1 MSIKLVHY
9 DLINRRP
16 ETLVHNGAIRAEI
29 IDNTPIERLMRRQG
43 LLQPDE
49 QPTFYSASYSQFIS
63 LDDLANQ
70 APDGTVLIATSNKQ
84 VHFGS
89 PAAKAAIKS
98 LMPLETQ
105 VPGYARGLLTP
116 GKSPGF
122 EGKLQVLV
130 VNDKTGANNLN
141 IPPKLIKNIVADGS
155 SIVSRKLGEEVGLIP
170 ERGLPQVRGYSVDP
184 QIGDFYIKG
193 TFTPLNIPEYFA
205 SHGLDVDADLIIT
218 TSMFKGLTKDKPA
231 PTPGIYEVDA
241 NDLYITQTKKFL
253 KTTAKLGTVSN
264 FYAQGLAKDIAIPT
278 QNAIQDLE
286 QKKLDLISLAEDY
299 VRTFKLA
306 NEETARKNDA
316 LEAVLPGNIAFIE
329 SILESKNWG
338 LLELPSVLS
347 YLNEYA
353 NSQVESIDEGG
364 IANLRGEYRP
374 LIVCG
379 DLHHNEIAGAG
390 LTTGDRHIA
399 MRFPVLNRGQVQAV
413 TVNNDIPLFQNSEL
427 GGVIPDA
434 IYIGRETLAAIQ
446 ANDPA
451 RYQEIMTE
459 FGSEEAAQAQWR
471 SNLEAMKAD
480 FDGDEIAI
488 FPEKVYPNFYLEVQE
503 NLKPELLMNFVSKDE
518 KQLIESDN
526 LAEMVVE
533 RLKPYVNV
541 INKQLTGINE
551 LYAAIDFIIASDDQQ
566 LKVDTSK
573 LIHETQ
579 SQNKGKETTESIVEI
594 DVTLDT
600 VIPPEFAAVIDESP
614 FFSSTDFLKETDNI
628 RSQVSYL
635 AQARQSLRG
644 LLNAGR
650 QGNLLA
656 TPLNPK
662 KGIIFPPDLKSAMSK
677 FNGINLQGF
686 TKNERDPELLKE
698 YLDDYKQIYAGLS
711 QVIDLSKPMSEEY
724 QSIDPITNEDLSGS
738 NPIYLQPNLPYD
750 PALIDTYLRHYQ
762 TVVLKEAIGLVD
774 RQNQRAVDFVKSGV
788 KPDEGAV
795 VAVTQ
800 VLPKLKVG
808 IPQLKQII
816 IAANQ
821 QNHLPSGGTQSLN
834 ALLGEFRSATVAPEL
849 NSVVAYYRSQY
860 QELQDKLYANTQDLK
875 EFKYGKPLVL
885 EISTDSGKTISIGEC
900 NHDEVALFRQF
911 GGIGAISE
919 SVNGTVVYHPDP
931 ATGLKDGRICLGALT
946 TSSQRLTEVMKP
958 ERIVGS
964 EYIILHDREQELQ
977 SESRQVLADFRAE
990 VEQRGW
996 DKKQVFAAV
1005 AKLAGEK
1012 AVSQKFLTDCLPE
1025 TMREFVKEMGLKNIL
1040 VKTSIQTAQLLAE
1053 PTQYVATSVADGSK
1067 QLKAFI
1073 SVNGKSQ
1080 WVEVGNLEA
1089 YGNQLTHNTTFQGT
1103 IEAHYNQV
1111 QFSTPASTGTGKTI
1125 TVGKITP
1132 AGRELID
1139 RPAAI
1144 QTLSIVRQ
1152 QTAKFIL
1159 TVGDRDIEI
1168 LDLSPTLAAQLAKLD
1183 RTELTLSELRIY
1195 DTSFV
1200 ATTEIDGQTQ
1210 YLSGSNFD
1218 PLNKKNR
1225 DNAKDVTKENLSQ
1238 VKATVTKA
1246 AEATVVYEV
1255 RTQDIKLG
1263 EITQKPSLNFW
1274 GHQFEKLTDKSA
1286 TEINL
1291 PVSRVEPKYSSY
1303 RVNIDAGTVHN
1314 TSVWLNT
1321 EPAKTYLQS
1330 AEKDRGDKLLAQV
1343 RSTATDNLRQSA
1355 EALCFHAS
1363 FTAKTTVTVVDETG
1377 VQAVERLKLVVP
1389 DNKIAKLEGYLK
1401 LKAVPYIKLDQ
1412 GLPATYAESQRGY
1425 HVLRIDPADLT
1436 PQFKTQLS
1444 KQLGKP
1450 IEQSEYEDKLQAIP
1464 VTRERVNIK
1473 LNTLRAFLSN
1483 HPRTTAAPDIDL
1495 SRAKQVPFA
1504 LRSVTG
1510 TVESRFRGQA
1520 SLVDDRIVFEFINDR
1535 QRHTA
1540 AYHLGLTELVDIV
1553 ETGSKTRYLAAVEV
1567 DKIRTYLNDRA
1578 VGHVS
1583 IKDGVKLSNPIV
1595 ATYATTKDWTK
1606 LGARSQ
1612 LDIAIG
1618 YQATKYIGIPLIEK
1632 SQTANYRASWGEK
1645 ANCTSYSASD
1655 VVMVTGN
1662 RSSNQLGQELL
1673 KQHFDKEYK
1682 PLLDAAVK
1690 ADAKI
1695 LCGNDGDIDALTR
1708 QYLTELG
1715 SNLHL
1720 NSAGYYETTNQ
1731 VPVSVA
1737 TQVSPVV
1744 QKINVVQP
1752 STQSSREREPEMALG
1767 G

>member
-16 ETLVHNGAIRAEI
+16 ETLVHNGAIRASI
-29 IDNTPIERLMRRQG
+29 IDNAPIERLMRRQG

-49 QPTFYSASYSQFIS
+49 QPIFYSASYSKFVS

-70 APDGTVLIATSNKQ
+70 APEGTVLIATSNKQ

-155 SIVSRKLGEEVGLIP
+155 SIVSRQLGEEVGLIP

-184 QIGDFYIKG
+184 HIGDFYIKG

-205 SHGLDVDADLIIT
+205 SHGLDVDADLIVT

-231 PTPGIYEVDA
+231 PTPGLYEVDA
-241 NDLYITQTKKFL
+241 SDLYITQTKKFL

-286 QKKLDLISLAEDY
+286 QKKLDPIGLAEDY

-306 NEETARKNDA
+306 NEETARKNDEP
-316 LEAVLPGNIAFIE
+316 EAELPGNIAFIE

-353 NSQVESIDEGG
+353 NSQVESIDEGA

-379 DLHHNEIAGAG
+379 DLKHNEIAGAG
-390 LTTGDRHIA
+390 LNTGDRHIA

-427 GGVIPDA
+427 GALITDA
-434 IYIGRETLAAIQ
+434 IYVGRETLEDIQ
-446 ANDPA
+446 ASDPA

-459 FGSEEAAQAQWR
+459 FGSEEAARSQWR

-488 FPEKVYPNFYLEVQE
+488 FPERTYPNFYAEVVE

-551 LYAAIDFIIASDDQQ
+551 LYAAIDFIITSDDQQ
-566 LKVDTSK
+566 LKVDTAK
-573 LIHETQ
+573 AIHQ
-579 SQNKGKETTESIVEI
+579 AWAQNKGKDTTESIVEI

-600 VIPPEFAAVIDESP
+600 VIPSELAAVLDESP
-614 FFSSTDFLKETDNI
+614 FFSSTDFLKEVDNI

-635 AQARQSLRG
+635 AQAKMNLKG
-644 LLNAGR
+644 LLNAGM
-650 QGNLLA
+650 QGNLVA
-656 TPLNPK
+656 TPVNAK
-662 KGIIFPPDLKSAMSK
+662 KGIIFPANLKSAIAK
-677 FNGINLQGF
+677 FNNTSVAGF
-686 TKNERDPELLKE
+686 TKGERDPELLKQ

-724 QSIDPITNEDLSGS
+724 SWNNPITNEDISES
-738 NPIYLQPNLPYD
+738 KPISLRPNLPYD
-750 PALIDTYLRHYQ
+750 PTQIDTYLRHYQ
-762 TVVLKEAIGLVD
+762 NVVLKEAIGLVD
-774 RQNQRAVDFVKSGV
+774 KQNQRAVDFVKSGV

-821 QNHLPSGGTQSLN
+821 QNHLPSGSTQSLN

-860 QELQDKLYANTQDLK
+860 QELQDKLYVNTKDLK

-885 EISTDSGKTISIGEC
+885 EISTESGKTIAIGEC
-900 NHDEVALFRQF
+900 NHDEVALFRQS
-911 GGIGAISE
+911 GGMGAISE

-931 ATGLKDGRICLGALT
+931 ATGLKDGRICLGALSA
-946 TSSQRLTEVMKP
+946 SSQRLTEVMNP
-958 ERIVGS
+958 ERIIGS
-964 EYIILHDREQELQ
+964 EYVILHDREKELQ

-990 VEQRGW
+990 VEQRSW

-1025 TMREFVKEMGLKNIL
+1025 TMREFIKEMGLKNIL

-1053 PTQYVATSVADGSK
+1053 PTQYVATSAADGSK

-1073 SVNGKSQ
+1073 PVNGKSQ
-1080 WVEVGNLEA
+1080 WLEVGNLET

-1111 QFSTPASTGTGKTI
+1111 QFSTPASTGSAKTV

-1139 RPAAI
+1139 LPDPI
-1144 QTLSIVRQ
+1144 QNLSIVRQ

-1168 LDLSPTLAAQLAKLD
+1168 LDLSPTLSAQLAKLD
-1183 RTELTLSELRIY
+1183 RTELTLSELRVY
-1195 DTSFV
+1195 DTNFV
-1200 ATTEIDGQTQ
+1200 ATTEIDGKTQ
-1210 YLSGSNFD
+1210 YLSGANFD

-1225 DNAKDVTKENLSQ
+1225 DNTKDVTKENLPQ
-1238 VKATVTKA
+1238 VKVTVTRS

-1255 RTQDIKLG
+1255 RTQDVKLG

-1274 GHQFEKLTDKSA
+1274 ENQFEKLTDKSA
-1286 TEINL
+1286 IEINF
-1291 PVSRVEPKYSSY
+1291 PVSKVEPKYSSY
-1303 RVNIDAGTVHN
+1303 RVNIDPETVYN
-1314 TSVWLNT
+1314 TSVWMNT
-1321 EPAKTYLQS
+1321 EPAQTYLQS
-1330 AEKDRGDKLLAQV
+1330 GAKEQSEKLDAQV
-1343 RSTATDNLRQSA
+1343 RSTAKNNLRQSA
-1355 EALCFHAS
+1355 EALCFHPS
-1363 FTAKTTVTVVDETG
+1363 FTAKTTVTIVDEAG
-1377 VQAVERLKLVVP
+1377 VRAVERLKLVVP

-1401 LKAVPYIKLDQ
+1401 SKAVPYLKLDK
-1412 GLPATYAESQRGY
+1412 GLPATYEESRRGY
-1425 HVLRIDPADLT
+1425 HVLRVDPADLT

-1450 IEQSEYEDKLQAIP
+1450 IERSGYEAKLQSLPI
-1464 VTRERVNIK
+1464 TRERVNVK
-1473 LNTLRAFLSN
+1473 LNSFRNFLNS
-1483 HPRTTAAPDIDL
+1483 HPPTNPVREIDL
-1495 SRAKQVPFA
+1495 AAAKRVPYA
-1504 LRSVTG
+1504 LQSVTG
-1510 TVESRFRGQA
+1510 EVETRFRGKA
-1520 SLVDDRIVFEFINDR
+1520 SLVDDRVVFEFVNDR
-1535 QRHTA
+1535 QRNTA
-1540 AYHLGLTELVDIV
+1540 AYHLGLTDLVDIV

-1578 VGHVS
+1578 VGHVQ
-1583 IKDGVKLSNPIV
+1583 IKDGVKLDNPIV

-1618 YQATKYIGIPLIEK
+1618 YQATKYIGVPLIEK
-1632 SQTANYRASWGEK
+1632 SQTANYRASWGAK

-1662 RSSNQLGQELL
+1662 RSSDRLGQELL
-1673 KQHFDKEYK
+1673 KQHFEREYK

-1690 ADAKI
+1690 AGAKI
-1695 LCGNDGDIDALTR
+1695 LCGNDGDTDALTR

-1715 SNLHL
+1715 SDLHL
-1720 NSAGYYETTNQ
+1720 NSAGYYEATN
-1731 VPVSVA
+1731 PASVA
-1737 TQVSPVV
+1737 VVAPASPVTHR
-1744 QKINVVQP
+1744 INLVQP
-1752 STQSSREREPEMALG
+1752 SQSSQECEPEMSLG

>member
-29 IDNTPIERLMRRQG
+29 IDNMPIERLMLRQG

-49 QPTFYSASYSQFIS
+49 QPIFYSATYSKFIS
-63 LDDLANQ
+63 LDDLTSQ
-70 APDGTVLIATSNKQ
+70 APEGTVLIATSNKQ

-89 PAAKAAIKS
+89 PEAKAAIKS
-98 LMPLETQ
+98 LMPLATQ
-105 VPGYARGLLTP
+105 IPGYARGLLTP

-122 EGKLQVLV
+122 AGKLRVLV

-141 IPPKLIKNIVADGS
+141 LPPKLIKNIVADGS
-155 SIVSRKLGEEVGLIP
+155 SVVSRQLGEEVGLIP

-184 QIGDFYIKG
+184 QIGNFYIKG

-205 SHGLDVDADLIIT
+205 SHGLDLDVDLILT
-218 TSMFKGLTKDKPA
+218 TSMLKGVTKDKPLPA
-231 PTPGIYEVDA
+231 PGMYEVDA
-241 NDLYITQTKKFL
+241 ADLYITQTKKFQ

-286 QKKLDLISLAEDY
+286 QKKLDIISLAEDY
-299 VRTFKLA
+299 VRTFELA
-306 NEETARKNDA
+306 NEETARKNDEPCA
-316 LEAVLPGNIAFIE
+316 PLPGNIAFIE

-353 NSQVESIDEGG
+353 NSQVESIDEGA

-374 LIVCG
+374 LIICG
-379 DLHHNEIAGAG
+379 DLQHNQVAGAG
-390 LTTGDRHIA
+390 LTTGDKHIA

-413 TVNNDIPLFQNSEL
+413 TVNNDIPLFQNPAL

-434 IYIGRETLAAIQ
+434 IYVGRETLADIQ
-446 ANDPA
+446 ENDPA
-451 RYQEIMTE
+451 RYQEIISE
-459 FGSEEAAQAQWR
+459 FGSEEAARSQWR

-488 FPEKVYPNFYLEVQE
+488 FPERTYPNFYAEVVE

-518 KQLIESDN
+518 KQLIENNN

-551 LYAAIDFIIASDDQQ
+551 LYAAIDFIITSDDRQ
-566 LKVDTSK
+566 LKVDTAK
-573 LIHETQ
+573 AIHQ
-579 SQNKGKETTESIVEI
+579 AWAQNKGKDTTESIVEI

-600 VIPPEFAAVIDESP
+600 VIPLELAAVLDESP
-614 FFSSTDFLKETDNI
+614 FFSSTDFLKEVDNI

-635 AQARQSLRG
+635 AQAKMNLKG
-644 LLNAGR
+644 LLSAGM
-650 QGNLLA
+650 QGNLVA
-656 TPLNPK
+656 TPVNAK
-662 KGIIFPPDLKSAMSK
+662 KGIIFPAELKSAIDK
-677 FNGINLQGF
+677 FNHTSVAGF
-686 TKNERDPELLKE
+686 TKGERDPELLKQ
-698 YLDDYKQIYAGLS
+698 YLDDYNQIYAGLS
-711 QVIDLSKPMSEEY
+711 QVIDFSKPISEEY
-724 QSIDPITNEDLSGS
+724 SWNDPITNEDV
-738 NPIYLQPNLPYD
+738 NEVKPISLQPNLPYD
-750 PALIDTYLRHYQ
+750 PTQIDTYLRHYQ

-774 RQNQRAVDFVKSGV
+774 KQNQRAVDFVKSGV

-821 QNHLPSGGTQSLN
+821 QNHLPSGSTQSLN

-860 QELQDKLYANTQDLK
+860 QELQDKLYVNTKDLK

-885 EISTDSGKTISIGEC
+885 GISTESGTTISIGRC
-900 NHDEVALFRQF
+900 NHEEVALFRQS
-911 GGIGAISE
+911 GGMGAISE
-919 SVNGTVVYHPDP
+919 SVNGTIVYHPDP

-946 TSSQRLTEVMKP
+946 ASSQRLTEVMNP
-958 ERIVGS
+958 EQIIGS
-964 EYIILHDREQELQ
+964 EYIILHDREKELQ
-977 SESRQVLADFRAE
+977 SESRQVLANFRSE

-1025 TMREFVKEMGLKNIL
+1025 TMREFVQEMGLKNIL
-1040 VKTSIQTAQLLAE
+1040 VKTSTQTAQMLSE
-1053 PTQYVATSVADGSK
+1053 PTQYVATNSADGSK
-1067 QLKAFI
+1067 QLKAFVPI
-1073 SVNGKSQ
+1073 NGKSQ

-1111 QFSTPASTGTGKTI
+1111 QFSTPASTGSAKTL

-1139 RPAAI
+1139 RPDPI
-1144 QTLSIVRQ
+1144 QNLSVVRQ

-1159 TVGDRDIEI
+1159 TVGDKDIEI
-1168 LDLSPTLAAQLAKLD
+1168 LDLSPTLSAQLAKLAT
-1183 RTELTLSELRIY
+1183 TELTLSDLRVY

-1200 ATTEIDGQTQ
+1200 ATTEIDGKTQ
-1210 YLSGSNFD
+1210 YLSGANFD

-1225 DNAKDVTKENLSQ
+1225 DNTKDVTKENLSQ
-1238 VKATVTKA
+1238 VKVTVTRS

-1255 RTQDIKLG
+1255 RTQDVKLG

-1274 GHQFEKLTDKSA
+1274 ENQFEKLTDKSA
-1286 TEINL
+1286 IEINF
-1291 PVSRVEPKYSSY
+1291 PVSKVEPKYSSY
-1303 RVNIDAGTVHN
+1303 RVNIDPKTVYN
-1314 TSVWLNT
+1314 TSVWMNT
-1321 EPAKTYLQS
+1321 EPAQTYLQS
-1330 AEKDRGDKLLAQV
+1330 GAKEQSDKLDARV
-1343 RSTATDNLRQSA
+1343 RSTAKNNLRQSA
-1355 EALCFHAS
+1355 EALCFHPS
-1363 FTAKTTVTVVDETG
+1363 FTAKTTVTIVDEAG
-1377 VQAVERLKLVVP
+1377 VRAVERLKLVVP

-1401 LKAVPYIKLDQ
+1401 SKAVPYIKLDK
-1412 GLPATYAESQRGY
+1412 GLPATYEESRRGY
-1425 HVLRIDPADLT
+1425 HVLRVDPADLT

-1450 IEQSEYEDKLQAIP
+1450 IEQSEYEAKLQSIP
-1464 VTRERVNIK
+1464 ITRERVNVK
-1473 LNTLRAFLSN
+1473 LNSFRNFLTN
-1483 HPRTTAAPDIDL
+1483 HPPTNPVREIDL
-1495 SRAKQVPFA
+1495 AAAKRVPYA
-1504 LRSVTG
+1504 LQSVTG
-1510 TVESRFRGQA
+1510 EVETRFRGKA
-1520 SLVDDRIVFEFINDR
+1520 SLVDDRVVFEFVNDR
-1535 QRHTA
+1535 QRNTA
-1540 AYHLGLTELVDIV
+1540 AYHLGLTDLVDLV
-1553 ETGSKTRYLAAVEV
+1553 ETDAKTRYLAAVEV

-1583 IKDGVKLSNPIV
+1583 IKDGVKLDHPIV

-1618 YQATKYIGIPLIEK
+1618 YQATKYIGVPLIEK
-1632 SQTANYRASWGEK
+1632 SQTANYRASWGAK

-1673 KQHFDKEYK
+1673 KQHFEREYK

-1690 ADAKI
+1690 AGAKI
-1695 LCGNDGDIDALTR
+1695 LCGNDGDTDDLTR

-1715 SNLHL
+1715 SDLHL
-1720 NSAGYYETTNQ
+1720 NSAGYYEATSQ
-1731 VPVSVA
+1731 VPAS
-1737 TQVSPVV
+1737 VV
-1744 QKINVVQP
+1744 QAAPVAQRINLVQP
-1752 STQSSREREPEMALG
+1752 SQSSQECEPEMSLG